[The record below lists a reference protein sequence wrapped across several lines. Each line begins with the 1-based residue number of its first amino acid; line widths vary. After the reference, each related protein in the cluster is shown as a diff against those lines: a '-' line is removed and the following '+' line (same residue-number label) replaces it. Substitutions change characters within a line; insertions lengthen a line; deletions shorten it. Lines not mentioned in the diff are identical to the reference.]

1 MIFGSCKDITIGP
14 TAIMS
19 IMTQEYANFVD
30 CNDAE
35 QTAMA
40 VTSVAILLT
49 FLAGFIILLASIF
62 RIGE

>member
-1 MIFGSCKDITIGP
+1 
-14 TAIMS
+14 MS